1 MTTMTTTIQARRP
14 GPGAWLQMMQA
25 EAKMV
30 SRTPV
35 GVLLPLALPLLL
47 LVMNGISLADTDRE
61 VPGHPGLT
69 VLDVYVVPV
78 VLTLVVTMIAV
89 MNFPSFLA
97 TYRKTGVLRRL
108 AVTPAS
114 PGMVLVS
121 QVVVS
126 VIQVLL
132 GLAIAFTVGILF
144 FKVHPPTDAL
154 MAALVLLACAV
165 AMYAVGMIVASVSPS
180 PNVASAL
187 GLIAFL
193 GMAALGG
200 MFGPVEN
207 LPEPLAEIGSW
218 LPFGAAVEAF
228 QSTWLGETVAW
239 ENWASLGITTVLGI
253 GVTTAL
259 FRWE

>member
-1 MTTMTTTIQARRP
+1 MTTTTTIQARHP
-14 GPGAWLQMMQA
+14 GPGAWLRMMQA

-30 SRTPV
+30 TRTPI

-47 LVMNGISLADTDRE
+47 LVMNGINVADTDAE

-69 VLDVYVVPV
+69 VLEVYVLPV

-97 TYRKTGVLRRL
+97 TYRKTGVLRRM

-114 PGMVLVS
+114 PAMVLAS

-126 VIQVLL
+126 FAQVVI
-132 GLAIAFTVGILF
+132 GLAIAFAVGVVLF
-144 FKVHPPTDAL
+144 DVSPPTDVLTAV
-154 MAALVLLACAV
+154 LVLLACAV
-165 AMYAVGMIVASVSPS
+165 AMYAVGMIVASISPS
-180 PNVASAL
+180 PNAASAL
-187 GLIAFL
+187 GLIAFF

-207 LPEPLAEIGSW
+207 LPEPLADIGSW
-218 LPFGAAVEAF
+218 LPFGATVEAF
-228 QSTWLGETVAW
+228 HSTWLGETVAW
-239 ENWASLGITTVLGI
+239 ENWASLGVTTVLGI
-253 GVTTAL
+253 GVTSAL